1 MSIFIRAVWIF
12 STLIGAI
19 SIVWYLLGSTAS
31 FQRGLD
37 LISSA
42 IFIVLWVPALILII
56 FSTFL
61 IIKGWKPKNKESYIS
76 FWILISF
83 ILILTI
89 SLFRGV
95 NTSGWLYDRITSDP
109 LRLTSD
115 GKYEYRID
123 LINLF
128 QKNSKERLYVRQVA
142 TGEESFI
149 PLHLDSEERHGIGIP
164 SGNDW
169 SWAILRPTDYPYIY
183 DLITT
188 ENLSVD
194 IKRFE
199 INLEV
204 GAIKEIN

>member
-1 MSIFIRAVWIF
+1 MSIFTRAVWIF

-37 LISSA
+37 LISST

-95 NTSGWLYDRITSDP
+95 NTSGWLHDRITSDP
-109 LRLTSD
+109 IRLTSD

-149 PLHLDSEERHGIGIP
+149 PLQLGSEEIHGIGIP
-164 SGNDW
+164 IGNDLP
-169 SWAILRPTDYPYIY
+169 WAILRPTEYPFIY

-188 ENLSVD
+188 ENLSVI

-199 INLEV
+199 INLEA
-204 GAIKEIN
+204 GAIKEK